1 MIHNAL
7 ASLELGLGWRDT
19 DKKKNVFNESHV
31 FVHILKELQQSN
43 IHKLFSRSDWQ

>member
-7 ASLELGLGWRDT
+7 ASLELGLGWRDN
-19 DKKKNVFNESHV
+19 DKKKSIYESHV

-43 IHKLFSRSDWQ
+43 VHKLFSRFDWQ